1 MDHEEGAIGNF
12 CRNTEASRCCNF
24 VTFTRGRERKRERE
38 RERERGKEEE
48 EKATA
53 LFGTVHNRG
62 TIAMIKR
69 KQEGGGET
77 INGTV
82 PSANARFLHGHGRE
96 RRELATCQRF
106 TMVLPGRRGRRGE
119 CRTLFKWPGRARPR
133 AFSVLR
139 TFLPLF
145 SSARLLPL
153 PTSSQGL
160 SRCQHSAGVAGTS
173 RYQLSHSRFFG
184 R

>member
-1 MDHEEGAIGNF
+1 MPKHLELQ
-12 CRNTEASRCCNF
+12 RCSF
-24 VTFTRGRERKRERE
+24 VTFAQKRKSERERE
-38 RERERGKEEE
+38 REREGGGKEKE

-53 LFGTVHNRG
+53 LFGTVHDRG
-62 TIAMIKR
+62 AIAMIKR
-69 KQEGGGET
+69 KQEGEGGGET

-106 TMVLPGRRGRRGE
+106 TMVLPGRGGRRGE